1 MGVGELFTSITIIIN
16 NDDDIMSPKLIAID
30 VTVPG
35 SISLTR
41 SCVVLKR
48 QKILTGF
55 LLLISLYDSP
65 MSLPH
70 RVNICVTLV
79 SPLFPFPNFAVT
91 HPPVDLSVGDIRW
104 QIAAE

>member
-1 MGVGELFTSITIIIN
+1 MGVGELFTSITIINN
-16 NDDDIMSPKLIAID
+16 NDDNNIMSPKLIAID

-55 LLLISLYDSP
+55 LLLYTTVPCLSHIALTFGLHRSTP
-65 MSLPH
+65 FSLP
-70 RVNICVTLV
+70 
-79 SPLFPFPNFAVT
+79 
-91 HPPVDLSVGDIRW
+91 
-104 QIAAE
+104 QILQ